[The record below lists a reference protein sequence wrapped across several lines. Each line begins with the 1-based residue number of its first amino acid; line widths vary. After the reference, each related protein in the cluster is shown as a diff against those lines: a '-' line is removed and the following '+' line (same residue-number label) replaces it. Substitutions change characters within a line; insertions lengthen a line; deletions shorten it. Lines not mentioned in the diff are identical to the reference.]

1 MENDR
6 SAADVGDLR
15 VLVVEDDPE
24 LARTISALLA
34 RHESHSVV
42 AKDGRTALAMIEAS
56 AEPFHAITCDMG
68 LPDIPGLEVIARARG
83 LAATTGI
90 VAITG
95 VVDVE
100 TAVESMKAGA
110 DDFLGKPFEAEV
122 LWHMIRKAVDGRAQ
136 RVAAE
141 HAALFRKLAYTD
153 ALTDRPNRRFIDE
166 FLNDSFK
173 HASAPGQPLVVAY
186 LDIDNFKR
194 LNDYAGHEEG
204 DAILC
209 RIAEVLEDAIQPPAA
224 FGRFGGDEFVAVFPN
239 GKDAAHQAIDQVTAR
254 IAEIAIINRAGMAYG
269 VGLSYGIATL
279 EGQDAPRELVAQA
292 EDEMYLNK
300 SNTPALRASERPSG
314 PADIVKITNLK
325 ALHNLVRAI
334 DRRDSYTRYHSYH
347 ATDFALRVAAELGLD
362 EEQTNALTIGGPIHD
377 LGKIVVPDEILQKPG
392 PLTLEER
399 QHMEEH
405 PVIGAAIA
413 AAVTDYDTVVD
424 LVRHHHEWFDGS
436 GYPAG
441 LRHSEIV
448 LPTRI
453 FNIADA
459 FSAMTTDRPYRRAL
473 GAEQAVAEI
482 ERGRGRQFDPDLAN
496 VFIAVLESD
505 IAERRAA

>member
-1 MENDR
+1 MHNDR
-6 SAADVGDLR
+6 LSTDAEALR
-15 VLVVEDDPE
+15 VLVVEDDPQ
-24 LARTISALLA
+24 LARTISHLLV
-34 RHESHSVV
+34 RHDSHAVV
-42 AKDGRTALAMIEAS
+42 ARNGRTALKMLEES
-56 AEPFHAITCDMG
+56 EQPFHAITCDMG

-83 LAATTGI
+83 LASSTGI

-95 VVDVE
+95 AVDVE

-110 DDFLGKPFEAEV
+110 DDFLGKPFDAEV
-122 LWHMIRKAVDGRAQ
+122 LWLMIRKAVDGRAR

-141 HAALFRKLAYTD
+141 QAELFRQLAYTD

-166 FLNDSFK
+166 FLNESFK
-173 HASAPGQPLVVAY
+173 QASVHGQPLVVAY

-209 RIAEVLEDAIQPPAA
+209 KIAEVLDEEIQAPAA
-224 FGRFGGDEFVAVFPN
+224 FGRFGGDEFVAVFPD
-239 GKDAAHQAIDQVTAR
+239 GKDAAHQAIDRVTGR
-254 IAEIAIINRAGMAYG
+254 IAEIAIVNRAGNAYG
-269 VGLSYGIATL
+269 VGLSYGMATL
-279 EGQDAPRELVAQA
+279 EGQEAPRELIAEA
-292 EDEMYLNK
+292 EDQMYLNK
-300 SNTPALRASERPSG
+300 SGAPALAASERPAAAS
-314 PADIVKITNLK
+314 DIVKVTNLK

-347 ATDFALRVAAELGLD
+347 ATDFALRVAKELGLD

-405 PVIGAAIA
+405 PVIGAAIV

-441 LRHSEIV
+441 LRQSEIV

-459 FSAMTTDRPYRRAL
+459 FSAMTTERPYRRAL
-473 GAEQAVAEI
+473 STEQAVAEI
-482 ERGRGRQFDPDLAN
+482 ERGRGRQFDPDLAK
-496 VFIAVLESD
+496 VFVEVIEHD
-505 IAERRAA
+505 IAERAAA